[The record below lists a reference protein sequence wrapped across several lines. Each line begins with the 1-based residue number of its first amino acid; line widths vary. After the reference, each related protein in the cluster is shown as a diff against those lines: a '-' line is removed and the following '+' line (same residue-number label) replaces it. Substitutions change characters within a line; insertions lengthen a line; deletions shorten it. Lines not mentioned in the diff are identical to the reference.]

1 MTQMTWNDLMHVIDE
16 KESNDEFFLAM
27 ESVTVYDRST
37 GEFYPADVIEF
48 EESDGIIDAGKLFI
62 EIQTRENEDE

>member
-1 MTQMTWNDLMHVIDE
+1 MVDMAWSELMHVINE
-16 KESNDEFFLAM
+16 KEFNDESFQY
-27 ESVTVYDRST
+27 ENVTVYDKST